1 MLLYTLF
8 YSVIPSVHIMMHGGG
23 DGDGT
28 HDMLMY
34 AWKVAGGYRPDLS
47 DVAPPEVNAVI
58 EACWK
63 GLPSLRPTAQELVA
77 TLEGMQAA
85 GEPGE
90 GLFFFARGVVGIPEG
105 WCGVWQW
112 AWCIWADCV
121 LPRRRV
127 PPARAGRRQ
136 GLLRCDV
143 NAGFQV
149 ARARHEIKKA
159 RTCTCAHCTFTC
171 SR

>member
-34 AWKVAGGYRPDLS
+34 AWKVAGGFRPDLS

-90 GLFFFARGVVGIPEG
+90 GLLFFARGVVGIPEG

-112 AWCIWADCV
+112 GGVSGPTVCCPAGVC
-121 LPRRRV
+121 
-127 PPARAGRRQ
+127 PPPERA
-136 GLLRCDV
+136 
-143 NAGFQV
+143 AG
-149 ARARHEIKKA
+149 KG
-159 RTCTCAHCTFTC
+159 CCAAM
-171 SR
+171 